1 MVFLSLSRNFIRGSQ
16 VYATYRISKF
26 SAKFKRKFIPR
37 LKGMCEEDK
46 ESELISL
53 KKVNV
58 KGFSNFQ
65 FHAAYLAYSEAYD
78 KATDPEVKKFLNQNI
93 IQLQENKID
102 YQTFYRNI
110 NQYRSID
117 SSRFRYR
124 SNIKTQS
131 KSRWRIQMRKK
142 EREKRYEK

>member
-1 MVFLSLSRNFIRGSQ
+1 
-16 VYATYRISKF
+16 
-26 SAKFKRKFIPR
+26 
-37 LKGMCEEDK
+37 MCKEDEK
-46 ESELISL
+46 NKLISP
-53 KKVNV
+53 KKIDI

-65 FHAAYLAYSEAYD
+65 FQAAYLAYSEAYD
-78 KATDPEVKKFLNQNI
+78 KATDPEIKKYLNQNI
-93 IQLQENKID
+93 IELRENKID

-117 SSRFRYR
+117 SSQLRYR

-131 KSRWRIQMRKK
+131 KSRWRNQMRKI

>member
-1 MVFLSLSRNFIRGSQ
+1 
-16 VYATYRISKF
+16 
-26 SAKFKRKFIPR
+26 
-37 LKGMCEEDK
+37 MCEEDK

-124 SNIKTQS
+124 SNIRTQS